1 MDDDGYMCLIAGK
14 FHDSSLADEFLCA
27 NAPCM
32 AESGLRGVRK
42 RVKVDPLYYG
52 VDSDSDGCDSLLPV
66 GILPRACP
74 SLILF
79 LPIVTLSHNQQFK
92 NEIQIKSLFYVY
104 LRFVS
109 VFLLTERKFEK
120 IVIKKYL
127 RK

>member
-92 NEIQIKSLFYVY
+92 NEIQIKKLVLCLSSFCICISTYW
-104 LRFVS
+104 
-109 VFLLTERKFEK
+109 EK
-120 IVIKKYL
+120 IWKNSHKKIS
-127 RK
+127 